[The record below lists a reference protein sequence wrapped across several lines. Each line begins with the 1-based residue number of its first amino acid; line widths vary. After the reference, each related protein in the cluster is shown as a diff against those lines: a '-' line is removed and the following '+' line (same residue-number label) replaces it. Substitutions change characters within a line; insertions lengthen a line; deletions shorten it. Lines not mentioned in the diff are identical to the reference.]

1 MTTKDAYRQKIEAQ
15 MNELDAEIDLLAANA
30 KNARVD
36 ARAAYAHEVDALR
49 SKRQTVAD
57 KLAELDEASGDT
69 WEKVK
74 EAADGAWE
82 DLKTGIA
89 NVAAK
94 FK

>member
-1 MTTKDAYRQKIEAQ
+1 MHTGRRSRRKC
-15 MNELDAEIDLLAANA
+15 NELDAEIDLLDADA
-30 KNARVD
+30 KNARAD
-36 ARAAYAHEVDALR
+36 ARTAYAREVDALR

-69 WEKVK
+69 WERVK
-74 EAADGAWE
+74 EAADSAWE
-82 DLKTGIA
+82 DLKAGIA